1 MKIKNQTRELTLPTA
16 INSDNRTVEV
26 AFCSETPVAREIEGK
41 LYNEVLLCNPENV
54 DLSRLNNSGA
64 VLFNHDRDH
73 LIGKVLAAR
82 IDSDKVGRAVL
93 QISNASEKEWEQINE
108 GVLTHISFGYTV
120 NDYRIEGNIIYV
132 THFTPYEISLVTV
145 PADVS
150 AGVGRSLINNNDD
163 NQKDMIME
171 DEKEIESTE
180 PEINDESE
188 VVSTELESEE
198 EVEESL
204 EEEITETEEV
214 RMSDEEL
221 LEQISNRPDLLERM
235 INKIEVEETREEVK
249 ESTANSESEDST
261 DEVERKREL
270 ESIGV
275 VLNID
280 VSEAIE
286 NGISVE
292 DFKRTLNTK
301 TNPNHDKE
309 IKMDK
314 SVLNSLIRSLSEGNF
329 AGKTE
334 IPASDFVRTSTTVGG
349 AALVK
354 EVYADSYIDVLRAQ
368 SVFANLPVQV
378 YSNLEGEGNLV
389 LPKLSSDFTDN
400 FGYVTEGAPSPSYN
414 ASFEKITLKPEIF
427 TGSVELTRTLIKSAS
442 TAEQYIQDAMVKG
455 AALKLE
461 RLILTDVVAAAPE
474 VTLTAAITKQDVI
487 SALAT
492 LAAANVR
499 IENVVAIV
507 HPTTAAVLRTTL
519 DGSNTAAKY
528 LLQGYMG
535 DGILADSVRIVESTQ
550 VAAGAI
556 VFGDWSNIVMAQWGS
571 VTMDRDDTTQRNSMG
586 IVLRTFSF
594 QAHALAHDEAFL
606 VLKLA

>member
-16 INSDNRTVEV
+16 INSDNRTVDV
-26 AFCSETPVAREIEGK
+26 AFCSENPVAREIEGK

-73 LIGKVLAAR
+73 LIGKVLSAR

-108 GVLTHISFGYTV
+108 GVLTHINFGYTV
-120 NDYRIEGNIIYV
+120 NDYHIEGNIIYV

-171 DEKEIESTE
+171 DENEIESTE
-180 PEINDESE
+180 PEIKDESE
-188 VVSTELESEE
+188 VISA
-198 EVEESL
+198 EVES
-204 EEEITETEEV
+204 EEV
-214 RMSDEEL
+214 RMSDEEPL
-221 LEQISNRPDLLERM
+221 ALMVNRPDLLEQM
-235 INKIEVEETREEVK
+235 INKIDVEEQREEVQ
-249 ESTANSESEDST
+249 ESTDDSEVEDST
-261 DEVERKREL
+261 EEVERKREL

-309 IKMDK
+309 IKMEK
-314 SVLNSLIRSLSEGNF
+314 SVLNGLIRSLSEGNF

-334 IPASDFVRTSTTVGG
+334 IPAGDFVRTSTTVGG

-368 SVFANLPVQV
+368 SVFATLPVQV
-378 YSNLEGEGNLV
+378 FANLEGEGNLV
-389 LPKLSSDFTDN
+389 LPKLSADFTDN

-414 ASFEKITLKPEIF
+414 AAFEKITLKPEIF

-461 RLILTDVVAAAPE
+461 RLILADVVAKAPE
-474 VTLTAAITKQDVI
+474 VTLTAALTKTDVI

-499 IENVVAIV
+499 VENVVAIV

-535 DGILADSVRIVESTQ
+535 DGILADSVRIIESTQ

-556 VFGDWSNIVMAQWGS
+556 VFGDWSNIIMAQWGS

-594 QAHALAHDEAFL
+594 QSHALAHDEAFL
-606 VLKLA
+606 VLNLA